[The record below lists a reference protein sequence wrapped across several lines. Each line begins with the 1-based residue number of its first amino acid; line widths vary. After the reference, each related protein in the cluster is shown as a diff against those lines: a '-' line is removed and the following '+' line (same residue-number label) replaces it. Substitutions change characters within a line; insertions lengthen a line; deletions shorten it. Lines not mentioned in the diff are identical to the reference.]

1 MKKTLAIVGM
11 CLFALMLSWNANAQ
25 QGSWAGLV
33 KYKLTWSGNV
43 PQGVPQ
49 EWETKVYKEL
59 EGGYDWSFL
68 MLGGRYIANSQTK
81 NVMLLL
87 DFSQIPLDGIQGKWF
102 IKNKMT
108 EQDLKEATYEYTG
121 QKKEIAGLSCEQV
134 KCTFISKNDDG
145 DTTRTELIYVT
156 KEIGPKVNMY
166 AYPGLDAFPMEYPI
180 QLGEDL
186 SVTLT
191 ASELLKNKVKE
202 EDLMLETGYEEIT
215 TEDLQDM
222 MQQLMKAMG
231 GGDEDDM

>member
-11 CLFALMLSWNANAQ
+11 CLFALMFSWNANAQ

-59 EGGYDWSFL
+59 EGGYDWSSL

-81 NVMLLL
+81 NVMLLF
-87 DFSQIPLDGIQGKWF
+87 DFSPIPLEGIQGKWF

-121 QKKEIAGLSCEQV
+121 QKKEIAGLNCEQV
-134 KCTFISKNDDG
+134 KCTFTSKNDDG

-215 TEDLQDM
+215 AEDFQDM